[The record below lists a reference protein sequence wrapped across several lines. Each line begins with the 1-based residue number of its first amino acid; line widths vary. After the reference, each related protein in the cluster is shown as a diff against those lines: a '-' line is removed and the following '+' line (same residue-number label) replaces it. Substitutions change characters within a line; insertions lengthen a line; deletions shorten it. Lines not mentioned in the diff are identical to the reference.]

1 MLGNSHSNT
10 EVFLQVLQGALSDE
24 GFKID
29 TPVATQALHSATLLF
44 KWCSRPENT
53 EIVST
58 FATSLIN
65 DLSSALEQDNCK
77 NMTTKRERVWGR
89 YHDIRTSEH
98 FKSTWCSFI
107 QASIGCSSNPI
118 LYQYITDQIFRGII
132 IQVTGASSIK
142 SCHYDHQ
149 LDLTYEEKNALR
161 YVGGYVCKKLQKKFQ
176 STIKYLITDESDES
190 DVGES
195 SEWMTMI
202 DRGGLV
208 HIKEPTYKLF
218 EAIEMAVR
226 CKLKTD
232 HQKLDILML
241 KSCILN
247 NDDVLDCWRSLGV
260 DEDISEPS
268 LLEQMSDLWIKIRGF
283 SYASSFMELYKQHT
297 KKSLQRAKP
306 LRKGVNK

>member
-29 TPVATQALHSATLLF
+29 TPVATQALDSASLLF
-44 KWCSRPENT
+44 KWCSRPENM

-77 NMTTKRERVWGR
+77 NMTTKRERMWGR

-132 IQVTGASSIK
+132 IQVTSASSIK

-149 LDLTYEEKNALR
+149 LDLTYEEKNMF
-161 YVGGYVCKKLQKKFQ
+161 VKTSKKFQ
-176 STIKYLITDESDES
+176 STIKYLITDES

-208 HIKEPTYKLF
+208 HIKESTYKLF

-241 KSCILN
+241 KSCIPN
-247 NDDVLDCWRSLGV
+247 NDDVLDCWRLLGV